1 MRIGV
6 CALLLVACS
15 SESGSKFTLNSGGF
29 ENEREP
35 VLGGTVMAWNDRMT
49 FNNGYQE
56 RAEPAFEAVASESVF
71 DPALDL
77 LSLDG
82 QSFLDAVHTFRF
94 GDGMHL
100 RINESNS
107 LREGEELQLNSDE
120 GNARWQLAFKL
131 GAESL
136 AGAAELDDPR
146 RGFRLPGR
154 LTAKLVITSLTRDE
168 TETITAM
175 EAELELKVERC
186 PPSEHN
192 RGEGEAYR
200 PGAFKAHLSFKPMG
214 ERLAEHNLKL
224 LLGLSPLPLPDN
236 NGFEF
241 PGLTR
246 NCRNNPRPP
255 ID

>member
-1 MRIGV
+1 MRRL
-6 CALLLVACS
+6 LLLVPMIACGTDAS
-15 SESGSKFTLNSGGF
+15 SNLELQSGSFEGERSPRLSG
-29 ENEREP
+29 
-35 VLGGTVMAWNDRMT
+35 TMMAWNDATT

-56 RAEPAFEAVASESVF
+56 RDEAAFEAVASEAVF
-71 DPALDL
+71 EAGQDL
-77 LSLDG
+77 LGLSGSD
-82 QSFLDAVHTFRF
+82 FLDAVHAFRF
-94 GDGMHL
+94 GDALHL
-100 RINESNS
+100 RINETDS
-107 LREGEELQLNSDE
+107 LRQGDELQLNSDE

-131 GAESL
+131 GAEAL
-136 AGAAELDDPR
+136 NGDAELDDPR

-154 LTAKLVITSLTRDE
+154 LVATLRINALSRDSGDR
-168 TETITAM
+168 ISQM
-175 EAELELKVERC
+175 SAELELRVERC

-200 PGAFKAHLSFKPMG
+200 PGSLKAQLNFSPMS

-241 PGLTR
+241 PGFTR